1 MAEID
6 VITQGFGVGTN
17 EGMISYC
24 GITLIKGEHMTLVDV
39 GYPARRQILLQRLDE
54 RGIKATD
61 IDRIVITHAHWDH
74 SLNLAYFPNAEVF
87 INADE
92 YEYSQHPHPGDWATP
107 AYIGDMINRA
117 KKITKLRDG
126 DELEPGIRVMHV
138 PGHSPG
144 SQAVL
149 VESAEGIVGLVGDAL
164 PGRAAALLPTPTA
177 RIVFWDEEEAERSAR
192 RLLDTVSL
200 VFPGHD
206 RPFRNAGPG
215 FDYLYPQSI
224 SLRNPPR
231 DTDGTLRGSVD
242 EGAVAFVSLIQPTA
256 KRKA

>member
-1 MAEID
+1 MPTVEVLA
-6 VITQGFGVGTN
+6 QGFMTATS
-17 EGMISYC
+17 EGGLGYC
-24 GITLIKGEHMTLVDV
+24 SVNLIRGEQLTLVDV
-39 GYPARRQILLQRLDE
+39 GYQNRRELVEARLAAIGVRPEEI
-54 RGIKATD
+54 T
-61 IDRIVITHAHWDH
+61 RIVLTHAHWDH

-92 YEYSQHPHPGDWATP
+92 YEYSQQPHPGDWATP

-126 DELEPGIRVMHV
+126 DELEPGVRVMAV

-177 RIVFWDEEEAERSAR
+177 RIVFWDEAEAERAQAAGHRVAGVPGAR
-192 RLLDTVSL
+192 PPVPEQRPRLRLSL
-200 VFPGHD
+200 P
-206 RPFRNAGPG
+206 
-215 FDYLYPQSI
+215 
-224 SLRNPPR
+224 
-231 DTDGTLRGSVD
+231 
-242 EGAVAFVSLIQPTA
+242 AVHLAAEPA
-256 KRKA
+256 A